1 MIFQFTDH
9 ICPVSGKSFET
20 LYFAGGYHSIPDGCT
35 VWGTSVNRTNRFIGD
50 NMGNIVLHYSDGD
63 IQRIPLIFGYTLWY
77 KSIWREACVPFKSDF
92 AEPEYTEA
100 LKISLQL
107 WGAFEGA
114 EECCLAVKPKKKPLE
129 QVSIEGNPEKDGM
142 PLFSGFSPEYTDIIN
157 IEDDKTAIPF
167 FASHTVDASV
177 PFPEKIS
184 ALLDK
189 INRRMLTFEEDY
201 ANLLE
206 YRSTGALTAAGE
218 APVITLTGD
227 RDAEIATGVV
237 FANLEELA
245 GRSDNEGFVHT
256 SGKYAPTW
264 WYDGFGP
271 WLMNAGNYYGDYY
284 SRDAGRALLTL
295 SAYGKKEEALRGV
308 EYGNK
313 LMMYF
318 PENHITFNGKNVPGH
333 CTVVMNKPMFY
344 SEILSVSGWPTQY
357 TEERFGKDYQKL
369 GNQETDGHGLM
380 MMANYS
386 SWKENRNKK
395 KWAETHF
402 NEIKESAEWIRWC
415 FENPE
420 ISLADKNLLY
430 AESEAGMN
438 AYTLYCNVPCYLGLR
453 GYSEIAASIGEKE
466 CSEAWAETADKLM
479 EAITAELSEN
489 GKWKPGSFGFFHDPV
504 VTFCADYY
512 GYDLSDMPEK
522 WVALSRAVYEDDA
535 APRRSLPY
543 DASGGVGYNSSM
555 ITQSA
560 LLLDRMKDADA
571 FSRRLTRLC
580 YAPRLPNPYIVPE
593 GASYST
599 RLQAVRRQ
607 GDLGN
612 LVQMAEVLKTYH
624 IIFGV
629 SPVRNRKLKIFPR
642 LPRNWELDI
651 KDFNILNIDA
661 KISLKV
667 SYPQDGKQMISLSV
681 TDTGE
686 IDTVTV
692 RFGPFEKSQETELS
706 LNGRKVSGKSYFSG
720 DSVWE
725 EVTISVDMLKED

>member
-1 MIFQFTDH
+1 MIFQFTENVCH
-9 ICPVSGKSFET
+9 VYGKSFET

-35 VWGTSVNRTNRFIGD
+35 VWGTSVDRTNRFIGD
-50 NMGNIVLHYSDGD
+50 NMGNIVLCYSDGE
-63 IQRIPLIFGYTLWY
+63 IQKIPLIFGYTLWY
-77 KSIWREACVPFKSDF
+77 KTIWREACAPFKSDF
-92 AEPEYTEA
+92 AEFEYTEA
-100 LKISLQL
+100 LRTSLQL
-107 WGAFEGA
+107 WGAYEGV
-114 EECCLAVKPKKKPLE
+114 EECCLAVKPKNKPLLMIS
-129 QVSIEGNPEKDGM
+129 VEGNPKKDGM
-142 PLFSGFSPEYTDIIN
+142 PVFRGFSSESSDFIN
-157 IEDDKTAIPF
+157 QSEQETAVSF
-167 FASHTVDASV
+167 FASHTVDAFS

-184 ALLDK
+184 SLLDK

-201 ANLLE
+201 LNPPE
-206 YRSTGALTAAGE
+206 YRNANTDGI
-218 APVITLTGD
+218 APTIIFTGD
-227 RDAEIATGVV
+227 SDAKIATGVV
-237 FANLEELA
+237 SVNLEELA
-245 GRSDNEGFVHT
+245 SRSDGEGFVHT
-256 SGKYAPTW
+256 SGKDAPTW

-318 PENHITFNGKNVPGH
+318 PENHISFNGKNVPGH

-395 KWAETHF
+395 EWAETHF

-438 AYTLYCNVPCYLGLR
+438 AYTLYCNVPCCLGLR

-466 CSEAWAETADKLM
+466 YSGVWQETADKM
-479 EAITAELSEN
+479 MKAITEELSEN
-489 GKWKPGSFGFFHDPV
+489 GKWKPSSFGFFHDPA

-522 WVALSRAVYEDDA
+522 WLKLSKAIYEEDV
-535 APRRSLPY
+535 APRRELPY
-543 DASGGVGYNSSM
+543 DASGGVGYNSAM
-555 ITQSA
+555 ITQNA

-580 YAPRLPNPYIVPE
+580 YAPRLPKPYMAPE

-599 RLQAVRRQ
+599 RLHAVRRQ

-624 IIFGV
+624 IIFGI
-629 SPVRNRKLKIFPR
+629 SPVLNRKLKIFPR
-642 LPRNWELDI
+642 LPQNWELDI
-651 KDFNILNIDA
+651 KEFNILNIDA
-661 KISLKV
+661 KASLKV
-667 SYPQDGKQMISLSV
+667 SYPQNGKQEIRLGV
-681 TDTGE
+681 TDTNE

-692 RFGPFEKSQETELS
+692 RFGPFEKDQETELS
-706 LNGRKVSGKSYFSG
+706 LNGRKVSGRRYLSG
-720 DSVWE
+720 DSMWE
-725 EVTISVDMLKED
+725 EVTLSIAVLKEE